1 MEWPSK
7 PASRE
12 VMRLMWLL
20 YTKEDDKAL
29 KATRVNETMVME
41 RKKQREAVT
50 GHIEGVV
57 EQVYAQAFGM
67 RPE

>member
-1 MEWPSK
+1 
-7 PASRE
+7 
-12 VMRLMWLL
+12 LL